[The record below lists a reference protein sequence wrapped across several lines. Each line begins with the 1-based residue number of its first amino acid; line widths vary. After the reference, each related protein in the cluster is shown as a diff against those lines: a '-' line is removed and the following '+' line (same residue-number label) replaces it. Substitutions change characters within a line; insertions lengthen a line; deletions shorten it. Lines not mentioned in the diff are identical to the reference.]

1 MWGILLF
8 FMEFFFRLH
17 QNMMMWWDIVGCTN
31 PFTTFRVKLNM
42 ILGHFQ
48 ILGWDISNNN

>member
-1 MWGILLF
+1 MWGIF

-17 QNMMMWWDIVGCTN
+17 HNMMMWWDIVGCTN

>member
-31 PFTTFRVKLNM
+31 PFTTFRVK
-42 ILGHFQ
+42 IKHDFQ
-48 ILGWDISNNN
+48 KLGWDILNTN